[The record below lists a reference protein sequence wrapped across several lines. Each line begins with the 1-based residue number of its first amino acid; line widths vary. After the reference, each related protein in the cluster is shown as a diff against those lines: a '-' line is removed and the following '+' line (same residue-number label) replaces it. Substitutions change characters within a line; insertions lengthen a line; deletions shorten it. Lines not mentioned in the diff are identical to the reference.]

1 VGDYVEGVVHRG
13 LTPGNLLFFWPKT
26 PRCWDLGGIYCILGW
41 SSAGGFGRPFA
52 SPPPGALL
60 DLLILGI

>member
-13 LTPGNLLFFWPKT
+13 FDPWEFTVFLAENP
-26 PRCWDLGGIYCILGW
+26 CWDLGGIYCILGW